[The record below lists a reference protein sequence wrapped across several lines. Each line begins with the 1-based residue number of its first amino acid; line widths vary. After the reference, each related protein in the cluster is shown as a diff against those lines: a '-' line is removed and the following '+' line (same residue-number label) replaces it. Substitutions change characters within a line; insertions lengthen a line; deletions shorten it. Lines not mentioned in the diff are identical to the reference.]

1 MTFAEWTKAHVG
13 RALDYDGDAGA
24 QCIDL
29 AKYYLDEMYGLK
41 PGAWGDAKYWFKNYL
56 NIQLLRDN
64 FERIPNTPSFVP
76 KKGDIG
82 VFDGKFGH
90 ICICDGKGSTS
101 CFYSYDQN
109 FGKPECQRIKHNYT
123 NFLGV
128 LRYTGKDVLETD
140 GLHTGNSGVG
150 VYALKRMLMLAK
162 KVGLTTHGNDANG
175 RFGKGTEEAV
185 NGLLASWGYRETG
198 IAGTKFVS
206 RLYKELGRHI
216 K

>member
-1 MTFAEWTKAHVG
+1 MTFAEWTKAHMG
-13 RALDYDGDAGA
+13 RALDYDGDAGE
-24 QCIDL
+24 QCVDL

-56 NIQLLRDN
+56 NIPLLRDN
-64 FERIPNTPSFVP
+64 FERIPNTPAFVP

-82 VFDGKFGH
+82 VFDGNFGH
-90 ICICDGKGSTS
+90 ICICDGKGSTN

-140 GLHTGNSGVG
+140 GLHRGNSGTG

-162 KVGLTTHGNDANG
+162 KVGLTAYGNDANG
-175 RFGKGTEEAV
+175 KFGEGTEKAINE
-185 NGLLASWGYRETG
+185 LLASWGYRETG
-198 IAGTKFVS
+198 IAGTKFTS
-206 RLYKELGRHI
+206 RLYKELGKHI